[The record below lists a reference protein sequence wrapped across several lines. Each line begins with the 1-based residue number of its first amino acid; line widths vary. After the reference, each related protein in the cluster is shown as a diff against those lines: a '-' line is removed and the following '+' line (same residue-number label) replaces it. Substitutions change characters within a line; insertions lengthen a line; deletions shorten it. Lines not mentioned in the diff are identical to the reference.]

1 VVYKGKTVWLVDYE
15 ARKRWQAQ
23 NKGAEGLEF
32 RRYKGLGEMTAKQL
46 RDTTLDP
53 ARRVLKRVTLDDA
66 AVAAKLVSAL
76 MEEGNA
82 EQRREFLARHA
93 REVEAVDV

>member
-1 VVYKGKTVWLVDYE
+1 
-15 ARKRWQAQ
+15 
-23 NKGAEGLEF
+23 
-32 RRYKGLGEMTAKQL
+32 
-46 RDTTLDP
+46 
-53 ARRVLKRVTLDDA
+53 VLKRVTLDDA
-66 AVAAKLVSAL
+66 AVAARLVAAL